1 MPGMMTIA
9 SRSPPKEK
17 AEEEKPGEKE
27 DSPKGG
33 GIKRSRRRSSL
44 RDIHYSNK
52 GKGAAG
58 VSSGV
63 ERTRRRGS
71 APGPLKVPSVEPV
84 LPTPEQNPTAD
95 TPVDD
100 QADQA
105 EDDLVG
111 EGFDADDAA
120 GEDAG
125 DLDGFGDD
133 AAAAPGADGGFGEAH
148 LTDSDGDGS
157 DWDGEDNNDDN
168 DPPFVDEEQQA
179 VEDSGDDFAEQESD
193 GEEPAAEEE
202 PVAEEDHAVEEEHAA
217 LANPGEQWD
226 DEDDDERDALAAA
239 LAARAGFGAKGKGDG
254 NGGAS
259 FPGAAFHSNTG
270 PAADYASPADDG
282 AYVPGESDEENDE

>member
-1 MPGMMTIA
+1 MMTIA

-125 DLDGFGDD
+125 DLDGFGKC
-133 AAAAPGADGGFGEAH
+133 
-148 LTDSDGDGS
+148 
-157 DWDGEDNNDDN
+157 
-168 DPPFVDEEQQA
+168 
-179 VEDSGDDFAEQESD
+179 
-193 GEEPAAEEE
+193 
-202 PVAEEDHAVEEEHAA
+202 EHATGYVNCFP
-217 LANPGEQWD
+217 LFSFFTPFFFFLPENEFELRSCD
-226 DEDDDERDALAAA
+226 SLYAA
-239 LAARAGFGAKGKGDG
+239 
-254 NGGAS
+254 
-259 FPGAAFHSNTG
+259 
-270 PAADYASPADDG
+270 
-282 AYVPGESDEENDE
+282 